1 MQDKKIAIIG
11 AGISGL
17 TTARLLQK
25 KGFEVHVFEKNDYP
39 GGSIVTEKEGDWL
52 IDLGPNSTLETSQEL
67 RQMVD
72 DLGLQSEKVYAN
84 PLSDNRFIVRDGR
97 LHVLPLKPGAFLKT
111 SLFSWKAKLRLL
123 KEPFIA
129 PVQAEDVS
137 LADFVRYRLGDEFL
151 DYAINPFVAGV
162 YAGDP
167 EQLSTAAGFA
177 KLWAL
182 EQKYGGLIK
191 GMIKGAKERKQ
202 RNEVAKDR
210 AKMFSFVNGMRVLPT
225 ALAEALPEGTLH
237 LQTSVQTVKK
247 DDRGFV
253 LRLQQGGREKEER
266 FDQVVVSVPTY
277 VQSGL
282 LKELIGSETAPLD
295 EVAYP
300 PVAVVFLGFKRE
312 DVRHPLDGFGFLVPE
327 KEQRQILGTI
337 FSSTLFPARAPEGH
351 VALTTFVGGTRQPE
365 NALLP
370 ESDLLERVLKDLRE
384 LIGVQGKPAFVRIR
398 QWPKAIPQYK
408 VGYKKIQQ
416 LFGIWEER
424 FPGLHFAGN
433 FRRGISLGDSVLSAH
448 ETVERMV
455 KQEIEQTGN

>member
-1 MQDKKIAIIG
+1 MERKKIAIIG

-17 TTARLLQK
+17 TTAWLLRK
-25 KGFEVHVFEKNDYP
+25 NGFEVSVFERNDYP

-72 DLGLQSEKVYAN
+72 DLGLQQEKVYAN
-84 PLSDNRFIVRDGR
+84 PLSDNRFIVRDGK

-129 PVQAEDVS
+129 PSKGDDIS

-177 KLWAL
+177 KLYDL

-210 AKMFSFVNGMRVLPT
+210 AKMFSFVDGMRVLPA
-225 ALAEALPEGTLH
+225 ALAETLPEGTLH
-237 LQTSVQTVKK
+237 LQTTVQTVKR
-247 DDRGFV
+247 DDGGFV
-253 LRLQQGGREKEER
+253 LYLQQEGRKKEER
-266 FDQVVVSVPTY
+266 FDAVVVSVPAY
-277 VQSGL
+277 VQSEL
-282 LKELIGSETAPLD
+282 LKDLLGAETASLD

-312 DVRHPLDGFGFLVPE
+312 DVRHPLDGFGFLVPQAE
-327 KEQRQILGTI
+327 KRQILGTI

-351 VALTTFVGGTRQPE
+351 VALTTFVGGMRQPE

-370 ESDLLERVLKDLRE
+370 EDKLLQRVLNDLRDLL
-384 LIGVQGKPAFVRIR
+384 GVQGKPAFVRIR
-398 QWPKAIPQYK
+398 QWPKAIPQYR
-408 VGYKKIQQ
+408 VGYKAVQQ
-416 LFGIWEER
+416 LFYDWEAR

-448 ETVERMV
+448 ETVERLM
-455 KQEIEQTGN
+455 KDKR